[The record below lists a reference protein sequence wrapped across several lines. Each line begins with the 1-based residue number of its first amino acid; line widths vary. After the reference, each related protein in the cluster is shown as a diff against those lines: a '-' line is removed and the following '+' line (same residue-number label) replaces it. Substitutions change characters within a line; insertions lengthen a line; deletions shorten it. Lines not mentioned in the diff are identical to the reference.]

1 MYNIY
6 YETDN
11 GNVPIISIEGN
22 LDTVDDISRIIAEV
36 YSINKD
42 NNGAT
47 ENGKGVVI
55 NLSKAKAVSDECL
68 KMFKRLQP
76 VYNLEFQNYSIYIE
90 VVLRDYKL
98 IDCEN
103 SEQQKGKII

>member
-36 YSINKD
+36 YSVNVNKD
-42 NNGAT
+42 NNGAP
-47 ENGKGVVI
+47 ENGRGVII
-55 NLSKAKAVSDECL
+55 NLSKAKAVSEECL
-68 KMFKRLQP
+68 KMFKRLKP
-76 VYNLEFQNYSIYIE
+76 VYELEFTNYSLYIE
-90 VVLRDYKL
+90 MQLKEYEL
-98 IDCEN
+98 IN
-103 SEQQKGKII
+103 TK